1 MSAPLIWVLPDNR
14 PGNASQCLGV
24 AEALGLPY
32 EVKRIGYTWAAVLDN
47 RLRGAS
53 LFGLDAASRGLMVPP
68 WPDLLITAGRRAAP
82 PARYVKRMSGGRT
95 FLVQLMHPGHH
106 ESDFDLIAVPH
117 HDRRPSAPNILTV
130 TGAAHH
136 VTPEKLAAAAEQWR
150 ERLAA
155 IPRPRLA
162 VMIGGAFGRKPLP
175 AALAVEMVRQVSE
188 AANRLGGG
196 ILLTTSRRT
205 PADAVAA
212 IPSAITC
219 PAYTH
224 FWRPDGDNPYFG
236 FLALS
241 DAVVI
246 TGDSV
251 SMLCEATVTCRPVYI
266 LSPPGLAR
274 RRQALLQER
283 LVELGHAY
291 RFEAL
296 AERLPTT
303 QTPPLNAAHDIAAA
317 IRLKGPVV
325 EEAAPPGAGVRG
337 SGAPPN

>member
-1 MSAPLIWVLPDNR
+1 MSGPRVWVLPDGR

-24 AEALGLPY
+24 AEALGWPY
-32 EVKRIGYTWAAVLDN
+32 EVKKLGYTWSVVLDN

-53 LFGLDAASRGLMVPP
+53 LLGINAATRAILTPP

-82 PARYVKRMSGGRT
+82 VARYVKEQSGGRT
-95 FLVQLMHPGHH
+95 FLVQLMHPTHH
-106 ESDFDLIAVPH
+106 AGEFDLIAVPH
-117 HDRRPSAPNILTV
+117 HDRRPPAPNVLTV

-136 VTPEKLAAAAEQWR
+136 VTPAKLAAAAELWR

-155 IPRPRLA
+155 IPHPRFA
-162 VMIGGAFGRKPLP
+162 VMIGGAFGRHPLP
-175 AALAVEMVRQVSE
+175 VDLAVEMVGQVS
-188 AANRLGGG
+188 AAAALHGGG
-196 ILLTTSRRT
+196 IFITTSRRT
-205 PADAVAA
+205 PPEVVAA
-212 IPSAITC
+212 IPGAIDC

-224 FWRPDGDNPYFG
+224 FWTPEAENPYFG

-241 DAVVI
+241 DAAII

-251 SMLCEATVTCRPVYI
+251 SMLCEATVTERPVYI

-283 LVELGHAY
+283 LVELGHAR

-296 AERLPTT
+296 TAGALPSEP
-303 QTPPLNAAHDIAAA
+303 TPPLNAAHDIAAA
-317 IRLKGPVV
+317 IR
-325 EEAAPPGAGVRG
+325 ERMAWE
-337 SGAPPN
+337 

>member
-1 MSAPLIWVLPDNR
+1 MTAPRIWVLPDGR

-32 EVKRIGYTWAAVLDN
+32 EVKTLGYTWAVVLDN

-53 LFGLDAASRGLMVPP
+53 LLGIDAATRATLVPP

-82 PARYVKRMSGGRT
+82 VARYVKAQNGGRT
-95 FLVQLMHPGHH
+95 MLVQLMHPTHH
-106 ESDFDLIAVPH
+106 ADDFDLIAVPH
-117 HDRRPSAPNILTV
+117 HDRRPAAPNTLTV

-136 VTPEKLAAAAEQWR
+136 VTPAKLAVAAELWR

-162 VMIGGAFGRKPLP
+162 VMIGGAFGRRPLP
-175 AALAVEMVRQVSE
+175 VPLALDMVGQVS
-188 AANRLGGG
+188 AVAKRLGGG
-196 ILLTTSRRT
+196 LLLTTSRRT
-205 PADAVAA
+205 PSEVVAA
-212 IPSAITC
+212 LPAAIGC
-219 PAYTH
+219 PAYSH
-224 FWRPDGDNPYFG
+224 FWTPEAENPYFG

-241 DAVVI
+241 DAAVI

-251 SMLCEATVTCRPVYI
+251 SMLCEATVTERPVYI

-283 LVELGHAY
+283 LIELGHAR

-296 AERLPTT
+296 ADDSQPLLWGETAVPHR
-303 QTPPLNAAHDIAAA
+303 PLNAAHDIAAA
-317 IRLKGPVV
+317 IRLRLGW
-325 EEAAPPGAGVRG
+325 
-337 SGAPPN
+337 

>member
-1 MSAPLIWVLPDNR
+1 MSGPRIWVLPDGR

-32 EVKRIGYTWAAVLDN
+32 EVKKLGYTWAVVLDN

-53 LFGLDAASRGLMVPP
+53 LLGIDAASRAILTPP

-82 PARYVKRMSGGRT
+82 VARYVKKQSGGRT
-95 FLVQLMHPGHH
+95 FLVQLMHPTHH
-106 ESDFDLIAVPH
+106 QGEFDLIAVPH
-117 HDRRPSAPNILTV
+117 HDRRPAAPNILTV

-136 VTPEKLAAAAEQWR
+136 VTPEKLAAGAALWR

-155 IPRPRLA
+155 IPHPRFAL
-162 VMIGGAFGRKPLP
+162 MIGGAFGRKPLP
-175 AALAVEMVRQVSE
+175 AALAVEMVRQVSDTVG
-188 AANRLGGG
+188 RLGGG
-196 ILLTTSRRT
+196 LLLTTSRRT
-205 PADAVAA
+205 PAEVVAA
-212 IPSAITC
+212 IPGAINC

-224 FWRPDGDNPYFG
+224 FWSPEGDNPYFG
-236 FLALS
+236 FLGLS

-251 SMLCEATVTCRPVYI
+251 SMLCEATLTERPVYI

-283 LVELGHAY
+283 LIELGHAR
-291 RFEAL
+291 RFESLTGA
-296 AERLPTT
+296 LPTAP
-303 QTPPLNAAHDIAAA
+303 TPPLNAAHDIAAA
-317 IRLKGPVV
+317 IRHRLGWR
-325 EEAAPPGAGVRG
+325 APGDSV
-337 SGAPPN
+337 

>member
-1 MSAPLIWVLPDNR
+1 MSGPRIWVLPDNR

-32 EVKRIGYTWAAVLDN
+32 EVKKIGYSWAAVLDN

-53 LFGLDAASRGLMVPP
+53 LVGLDAASRALIVPP

-82 PARYVKRMSGGRT
+82 PARYVKKMSGGKT
-95 FLVQLMHPGHH
+95 FLVQLMHPTHH
-106 ESDFDLIAVPH
+106 EADFDLIAVPH
-117 HDRRPSAPNILTV
+117 HDRRPEGPNILTV

-136 VTPEKLAAAAEQWR
+136 VTAEKLAAGAELWR

-175 AALAVEMVRQVSE
+175 VDLAVDMVRQVSE

-205 PADAVAA
+205 PADVVAA
-212 IPSAITC
+212 IPGAISC
-219 PAYTH
+219 PAYSH
-224 FWRPDGDNPYFG
+224 FWSPEGDNPYFG
-236 FLALS
+236 FLGLS

-251 SMLCEATVTCRPVYI
+251 SMLCEATVTRRPVYI

-291 RFEAL
+291 RFESL
-296 AERLPTT
+296 TGGLPTT
-303 QTPPLNAAHDIAAA
+303 ATPPLNAAHDIVAA
-317 IRLKGPVV
+317 IR
-325 EEAAPPGAGVRG
+325 ARMG
-337 SGAPPN
+337 SRLDGGE